1 MTSYRLLTIP
11 NHVPVLLNSPD
22 AALRIRIFS
31 VLLTRSGK
39 TLVEHP
45 DNEKRSRVHTASS
58 AIILVTSATKS
69 TPPEPVIFCFLLPT
83 RTATIF
89 AAVAPAIFEQVR
101 FAILGAKKDS
111 HFISCFTK
119 LGRRQPEL
127 TSSNLPDVYPIS
139 KSAAR
144 EPRMPPATG
153 RWSLLCRITGFM
165 ELPPA
170 PVLFFQTKQQH

>member
-1 MTSYRLLTIP
+1 M
-11 NHVPVLLNSPD
+11 LLNSPD

-69 TPPEPVIFCFLLPT
+69 TPPEPVIFCFLLPI

-101 FAILGAKKDS
+101 FAILFKPSGCQSD
-111 HFISCFTK
+111 
-119 LGRRQPEL
+119 QQ
-127 TSSNLPDVYPIS
+127 LPCTGTAN
-139 KSAAR
+139 AAGHR
-144 EPRMPPATG
+144 PLE
-153 RWSLLCRITGFM
+153 SDL
-165 ELPPA
+165 
-170 PVLFFQTKQQH
+170 